1 MSFCT
6 CSSCEKL
13 DITEISPSFSIAL
26 TTVGVIKNKTNK
38 KSNILASFFIATKIE
53 LI

>member
-1 MSFCT
+1 
-6 CSSCEKL
+6 L
-13 DITEISPSFSIAL
+13 DTPERAPSFSLAL

-53 LI
+53 LIL